1 MLVKQPM
8 ILTAL
13 AATLVLTAGCATHE
27 ASDASLSKT
36 AKAAAQVGATHYT
49 VVNFP
54 QGQDVLSNA
63 ELSKLRELA
72 VTAQQ
77 HGKVQEIQV
86 LSWADREYPVDGQ
99 KVSAKDSDLA
109 DNRAVTIKEYLKND
123 LNTSADIESHNM
135 AKRPGVFAELVK
147 SDDFEVKTT
156 FEDTG
161 AAPNDVGTRQALVGN
176 KASKAIILVKYE

>member
-1 MLVKQPM
+1 MLAKHQM

-13 AATLVLTAGCATHE
+13 AATLTLATGCATHQ
-27 ASDASLSKT
+27 ASDASASKT

-54 QGQDVLSNA
+54 QGQDTLSNA
-63 ELSKLRELA
+63 ELSKLRELSA
-72 VTAQQ
+72 TAQQ

-86 LSWADREYPVDGQ
+86 LAWADREYPVDGQ

-109 DNRAVTIKEYLKND
+109 DNRAVTIKDYLKKD

-147 SDDFEVKTT
+147 SDDFAVKST

>member
-1 MLVKQPM
+1 MLKKHQM
-8 ILTAL
+8 ILAGL
-13 AATLVLTAGCATHE
+13 AATLGLATGCATHE
-27 ASDASLSKT
+27 ANENSPSKT
-36 AKAAAQVGATHYT
+36 AQAAAKVGATHYT

-54 QGQDVLSNA
+54 QGQDGLSQA
-63 ELSKLRELA
+63 ELSKIRELA
-72 VTAQQ
+72 TVAQQ
-77 HGKVQEIQV
+77 SGKVEEIQV
-86 LSWADREYPVDGQ
+86 LAWADREYPVDGQ

-123 LNTSADIESHNM
+123 LNSSASIESHNM

-147 SDDFEVKTT
+147 SDDFELKST

-176 KASKAIILVKYE
+176 KASKAVILVKYE

>member
-1 MLVKQPM
+1 MLTKHHV

-13 AATLVLTAGCATHE
+13 AATLSLTVGCASHQ
-27 ASDASLSKT
+27 ASEQSPSKT
-36 AKAAAQVGATHYT
+36 SKAAAQLGATHYT

-54 QGQDVLSNA
+54 QGQDTLPTS
-63 ELSKLRELA
+63 ELSKLRDLA
-72 VTAQQ
+72 VTAQE

-86 LSWADREYPVDGQ
+86 LAWADREYPVDGQ

-109 DNRAVTIKEYLKND
+109 DNRAVTIKEYLKKD
-123 LNTSADIESHNM
+123 LNSSADIENHNM

-147 SDDFEVKTT
+147 SDDFEVKST

-176 KASKAIILVKYE
+176 KASKAIVLIKYE